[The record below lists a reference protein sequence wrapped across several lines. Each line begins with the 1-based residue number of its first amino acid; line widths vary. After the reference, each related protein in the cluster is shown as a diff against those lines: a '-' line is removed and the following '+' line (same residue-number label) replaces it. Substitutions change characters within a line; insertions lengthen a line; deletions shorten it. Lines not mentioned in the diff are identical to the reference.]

1 MLYTAGAFAL
11 AGDTAATNVARW
23 DGTNWSALGTGVNGV
38 VWAIAVRG
46 PEVFV
51 GGSFTA
57 AGGTPVNNIAK
68 WDGTNWSALGAGIVP
83 VEQQGEW
90 VGAVHSLAVDADTLY
105 VAGRFRSAGGLS
117 ATNVARWDGSGW
129 HTLRDGLRYLDGPWY
144 ENGSVDALAL
154 IDGYLY
160 AGGGFYRAGDVA
172 ATNIARWNGTT
183 WSAVGSG
190 VNDYLGISALTA
202 NGTDLMA
209 GGVFRSIGG
218 VKADRIA
225 RWDGEAWFPLGSGIG
240 GQSGDGV
247 STLAST
253 GSELYVGGYFPL
265 AGGKPATNIALWHVP
280 HALSIGRSGDAVTLS
295 WPATGTNFVLE
306 AEREASGTNWS
317 EVSPPATV
325 LNNECVV
332 TNAIDVSQ
340 RFYRLRRK

>member
-1 MLYTAGAFAL
+1 M
-11 AGDTAATNVARW
+11 
-23 DGTNWSALGTGVNGV
+23 
-38 VWAIAVRG
+38 
-46 PEVFV
+46 
-51 GGSFTA
+51 GGSFTR
-57 AGGTPVNNIAK
+57 AGSLPVNSIAK

-90 VGAVHSLAVDADTLY
+90 VGAVDSLAVDAQNVY
-105 VAGRFRSAGGLS
+105 VGGRFRNAGAMS
-117 ATNVARWDGSGW
+117 ATNIARWDGSAW
-129 HTLRDGLRYLDGPWY
+129 HALGDGLRYVDGPWY
-144 ENGSVDALAL
+144 ENGSVRALAL
-154 IDGYLY
+154 VNGSLY
-160 AGGGFYRAGDVA
+160 AGGVFYRAGNTA
-172 ATNIARWNGTT
+172 ATNIARWDGAT

-225 RWDGEAWFPLGSGIG
+225 RWDGGAWSPLGSGIG
-240 GQSGDGV
+240 GQLGDGV
-247 STLAST
+247 ISLAST

-265 AGGKPATNIALWHVP
+265 AGGKPSTNIALWHVP
-280 HALSIGRSGDAVTLS
+280 HSLDIRRAGSEVRLS

-306 AEREASGTNWS
+306 AEQEASGTNWS